1 MVLTVIQLII
11 FFGIPYLLINM
22 QEKVKFIKTIG
33 PILFCYAVGIIWANS
48 GLPLDASLSDTV
60 SSVLIPIAITLIL
73 LNSDFLTIKKNVK
86 KTGLSFLIL
95 CISIL
100 SIAALSVVVFPN
112 VYENT
117 KIASMLVGCYTGG
130 TPNLFAIGYGLNTD
144 KNTIIVANLADQ
156 VMGGMYFL
164 FICTLAKPILTKLTK
179 QLSVAAKKTS
189 YEKESIISKTSLS
202 TKEKIKQGVVAL
214 LIGIGALG
222 ASIGISFLLTKQ
234 ATNVAVIMVS
244 VSVIAVT
251 LSFVKK
257 IRQNQIS
264 YPLGQYFIYVFSI
277 AVGSLADIKLIV
289 GQSVQ
294 VLTMVAFVLFSTMLL
309 HFIISLL
316 FKIDVDTII
325 ITSIAGIFGP
335 AFIIPT
341 AKAIKNEGVI
351 LIGIA
356 TGLLGYAIGNFMGF
370 GLYELLK
377 LIN

>member
-156 VMGGMYFL
+156 VMGGLYFL

-179 QLSVAAKKTS
+179 QVSVAAKKTN

>member
-156 VMGGMYFL
+156 VMGGLYFL

-179 QLSVAAKKTS
+179 QVSVAAKKTN

-214 LIGIGALG
+214 LVGIGALG

>member
-1 MVLTVIQLII
+1 MLLTIIQLIL
-11 FFGIPYLLINM
+11 FFGIPYVLVLL
-22 QEKVKFIKTIG
+22 QEKIKLIKTIG
-33 PILFCYAVGIIWANS
+33 PILFCYAIGILWANC
-48 GLPLDASLSDTV
+48 GLPLDAALSDTV

-73 LNSDFLTIKKNVK
+73 LNSDFMSFKKNVK
-86 KTGLSFLIL
+86 RTGLSFLLL
-95 CISIL
+95 CISIM
-100 SIAALSVVVFPN
+100 SIAALSVVIFPN

-156 VMGGMYFL
+156 VLGGVYFL
-164 FICTLAKPILTKLTK
+164 FICTLAKPLLKRLTR
-179 QLSVAAKKTS
+179 QVSVATEKTD
-189 YEKESIISKTSLS
+189 YMKESIISKAVIPK
-202 TKEKIKQGVVAL
+202 KEKIKQGVVAL

-222 ASIGISFLLTKQ
+222 VSIGASFLLTKQ
-234 ATNVAVIMVS
+234 ATNVAVIMVG
-244 VSVIAVT
+244 VSVIGVAM
-251 LSFVKK
+251 SFVKK
-257 IRQNQIS
+257 IRQNKVS
-264 YPLGQYFIYVFSI
+264 YPLGQYLIYVFSI
-277 AVGSLADIKLIV
+277 AVGSMADIRLIV
-289 GQSVQ
+289 GQSIQ
-294 VLTMVAFVLFSTMLL
+294 VLGMVAFVLFVTMTL
-309 HFIISLL
+309 HFILSLL

>member
-1 MVLTVIQLII
+1 
-11 FFGIPYLLINM
+11 
-22 QEKVKFIKTIG
+22 
-33 PILFCYAVGIIWANS
+33 
-48 GLPLDASLSDTV
+48 
-60 SSVLIPIAITLIL
+60 
-73 LNSDFLTIKKNVK
+73 
-86 KTGLSFLIL
+86 
-95 CISIL
+95 
-100 SIAALSVVVFPN
+100 
-112 VYENT
+112 
-117 KIASMLVGCYTGG
+117 
-130 TPNLFAIGYGLNTD
+130 
-144 KNTIIVANLADQ
+144 
-156 VMGGMYFL
+156 
-164 FICTLAKPILTKLTK
+164 
-179 QLSVAAKKTS
+179 
-189 YEKESIISKTSLS
+189 
-202 TKEKIKQGVVAL
+202 
-214 LIGIGALG
+214 
-222 ASIGISFLLTKQ
+222 
-234 ATNVAVIMVS
+234 

-294 VLTMVAFVLFSTMLL
+294 VLGMVAFVLFATMLL